1 MLRLLVCLSNCLL
14 IQFSNC
20 LRCVTFDYCIAYVAL
35 TGFRPLVQSLEVYIN
50 RLQPAIWDHGI
61 LIEGRNSD
69 ELPEVLL
76 GSVRGY
82 FWDFANVKPFPVPA
96 LLKSGTGN
104 PAGSMQGESAGI
116 AVPGDT
122 EVSGS
127 DHSDNS
133 VELAVMGD
141 SSGDV
146 SSPYAL
152 VGNSAGK
159 SSHSAVEQ
167 SQSFAALGGLDASSC
182 NDESRPVQNTS
193 LQDSARSASGS
204 SGSLY
209 ASASST
215 AVFTAVSS

>member
-1 MLRLLVCLSNCLL
+1 LCLSNCLL

-20 LRCVTFDYCIAYVAL
+20 CLQCVTFDYCIAHVAL

-122 EVSGS
+122 ELSGS
-127 DHSDNS
+127 DHPDNS
-133 VELAVMGD
+133 VELAVTGD

-167 SQSFAALGGLDASSC
+167 SRSIAALGGLGASSG
-182 NDESRPVQNTS
+182 NDDSRPVQNSS
-193 LQDSARSASGS
+193 LQDSARSAGS

-215 AVFTAVSS
+215 ALFTAVSS